1 MGNNIGNKGH
11 KHPCPLA
18 AWGVTGCNTDRF
30 CQKVQCCSVALFCHD
45 AFNILWFAV
54 IDNESDVEPCKYKV
68 TLLGVLGVGKTSL
81 IEQFMSSEHA
91 DVFSENPNY
100 SKENNTRYT
109 LIYRILKIRE
119 KEDLDYLNRIIVI
132 CNILF
137 VEIFQ
142 RGDCWCRW
150 VCLSVGNI
158 WGSSH

>member
-1 MGNNIGNKGH
+1 M
-11 KHPCPLA
+11 
-18 AWGVTGCNTDRF
+18 
-30 CQKVQCCSVALFCHD
+30 
-45 AFNILWFAV
+45 
-54 IDNESDVEPCKYKV
+54 

-119 KEDLDYLNRIIVI
+119 KGDLDYLNRIIVI

-142 RGDCWCRW
+142 RGDC
-150 VCLSVGNI
+150 
-158 WGSSH
+158 